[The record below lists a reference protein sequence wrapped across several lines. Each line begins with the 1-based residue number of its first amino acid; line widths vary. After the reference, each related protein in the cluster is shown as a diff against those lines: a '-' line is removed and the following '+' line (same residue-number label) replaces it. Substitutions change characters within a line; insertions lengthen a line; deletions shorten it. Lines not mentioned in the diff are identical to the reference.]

1 MRSKAENVHHCISNI
16 KVKIFLLRV
25 ILVDSTT
32 IKVVSSRLN
41 YYQGSFKTEH
51 RNIIRVNCN
60 NKIDKNSQ

>member
-32 IKVVSSRLN
+32 IKVVFSRLN

-51 RNIIRVNCN
+51 RNRIKVNYN
-60 NKIDKNSQ
+60 NKIGKNSQ

>member
-41 YYQGSFKTEH
+41 YYQGRLKYYQGGFKTEH
-51 RNIIRVNCN
+51 RNIIRVNC
-60 NKIDKNSQ
+60 K

>member
-1 MRSKAENVHHCISNI
+1 MRSKTENVHHCISNI

-32 IKVVSSRLN
+32 IKVVFSRLN

-51 RNIIRVNCN
+51 RNIIRVNYS
-60 NKIDKNSQ
+60 NKIGKNSQ

>member
-32 IKVVSSRLN
+32 IKVVFSRLN

-51 RNIIRVNCN
+51 RNIIKVNYN
-60 NKIDKNSQ
+60 NKIGKNSQ

>member
-1 MRSKAENVHHCISNI
+1 MRSEAENVHHYISNI

-32 IKVVSSRLN
+32 IKVVFSRLN

-51 RNIIRVNCN
+51 RNIIKVNYN
-60 NKIDKNSQ
+60 NKIGKNSQ

>member
-25 ILVDSTT
+25 KLVDSTT

-41 YYQGSFKTEH
+41 YYQG
-51 RNIIRVNCN
+51 RL
-60 NKIDKNSQ
+60 